1 MLEKKNFY
9 LTIHYNSM
17 FAFYLNSNTTPQP
30 TAPLEKNSYFYP
42 YLNILKITL
51 SKKKKYSQNNNH
63 YNYAF
68 MRLFANIQ
76 IEFFVFVFVLVF
88 VLEEE
93 VNGEHDSSNRVKF
106 VPITFAYWA
115 RFFGPHC

>member
-1 MLEKKNFY
+1 MHSCVY
-9 LTIHYNSM
+9 LQIFKLHIYIYIYI
-17 FAFYLNSNTTPQP
+17 YL
-30 TAPLEKNSYFYP
+30 
-42 YLNILKITL
+42 
-51 SKKKKYSQNNNH
+51 
-63 YNYAF
+63 
-68 MRLFANIQ
+68 
-76 IEFFVFVFVLVF
+76 

>member
-1 MLEKKNFY
+1 MHSCVY
-9 LTIHYNSM
+9 L
-17 FAFYLNSNTTPQP
+17 
-30 TAPLEKNSYFYP
+30 
-42 YLNILKITL
+42 
-51 SKKKKYSQNNNH
+51 
-63 YNYAF
+63 
-68 MRLFANIQ
+68 Q
-76 IEFFVFVFVLVF
+76 IFKLYIYM

>member
-1 MLEKKNFY
+1 
-9 LTIHYNSM
+9 
-17 FAFYLNSNTTPQP
+17 
-30 TAPLEKNSYFYP
+30 
-42 YLNILKITL
+42 
-51 SKKKKYSQNNNH
+51 
-63 YNYAF
+63 

-76 IEFFVFVFVLVF
+76 IEFFVFVFVF

-93 VNGEHDSSNRVKF
+93 VNGEQDSSNRVKF